1 MYEIKVNIQQLIRLQ
16 VMVATKIQEYQEFL
30 EDPNG
35 IGNNI
40 FKMTLKDLQEL
51 AERLSDAK
59 LK

>member
-1 MYEIKVNIQQLIRLQ
+1 MYEIKVSFEQLIRLQ
-16 VMVATKIQEYQEFL
+16 VMVANKIQEYQEFL

-40 FKMTLKDLQEL
+40 FKITLKELQEL